1 MTQNAK
7 LTESFVSQTVVGG
20 KYDGQ
25 FLTGSITVTNRGEE
39 IANFSTTALDKS
51 APLTYNKEA
60 DNVTVFQMEDKN
72 V

>member
-25 FLTGSITVTNRGEE
+25 FLTGSVTVTNRGEE
-39 IANFSTTALDKS
+39 IASFSTIGVDKS
-51 APLTYNKEA
+51 TGLKYNKEA
-60 DNVTVFQMEDKN
+60 DNVTVFQMESKN
-72 V
+72 A

>member
-39 IANFSTTALDKS
+39 IANFSTITVDKS
-51 APLTYNKEA
+51 ARMKYNKEA
-60 DNVTVFQMEDKN
+60 DNVTVFSMEDKSE
-72 V
+72 

>member
-51 APLTYNKEA
+51 VNLKYNQEA

-72 V
+72 A